1 MRNLYCTLSHLCYNP
16 KRLCSDGADFRREGE
31 FRQEGVCKKMTKP
44 KRKKAKAA
52 ISSKGV
58 GKGQTKAAE
67 YVAYLLELHKLQGTL
82 LNRLDRQ
89 VR

>member
-1 MRNLYCTLSHLCYNP
+1 
-16 KRLCSDGADFRREGE
+16 
-31 FRQEGVCKKMTKP
+31 MTKS
-44 KRKKAKAA
+44 KRKKVKAA
-52 ISSKGV
+52 ISAKGV

-67 YVAYLLELHKLQGTL
+67 YVGYLLELHKLQGTL